1 MAGEED
7 DAQKTEE
14 PTAKKLEDSRK
25 KGEVPLSKEM
35 NNWVMLLAGTI
46 VVLGFSGAMMADLGQ
61 SFKSLI
67 ENSYQLQ
74 TGFGGIGRI
83 LSTMFFDMMS
93 ALMLPILFLMVAA
106 VLGPLVQIGPL
117 FAPESVKPSIS
128 KISPM
133 AGFKRLFSMRS
144 MFEFLK
150 GILKITIIGVVSTIL
165 LYPFFESIDHFIG
178 LPVAYI
184 MDEFKSLFLRLM
196 AGVLVVLFILAV
208 IDVLYQRMEHMK
220 KMRMSRQE
228 IKDEQRQTDGD
239 PHMKGKLRQLRM
251 QKAQQRM
258 MQSVPDATVVITNPT
273 HFAIALKYD
282 PDGMDAPLC
291 VAKGMDE
298 VALRIRE
305 VAKENKVEIVE
316 NKPLARAM
324 YEVVEIDEIIPME
337 HYQAVAQIISY
348 VFKLRGKMK

>member
-1 MAGEED
+1 
-7 DAQKTEE
+7 
-14 PTAKKLEDSRK
+14 
-25 KGEVPLSKEM
+25 
-35 NNWVMLLAGTI
+35 
-46 VVLGFSGAMMADLGQ
+46 
-61 SFKSLI
+61 
-67 ENSYQLQ
+67 
-74 TGFGGIGRI
+74 
-83 LSTMFFDMMS
+83 
-93 ALMLPILFLMVAA
+93 
-106 VLGPLVQIGPL
+106 
-117 FAPESVKPSIS
+117 
-128 KISPM
+128 
-133 AGFKRLFSMRS
+133 